1 MVRVFFSALVAAAS
15 SSQYD
20 GRFSRQRAGEEDGV
34 QREGPRLTAAQP
46 NGRKGRGVHFR
57 QSTRI
62 GTDPHLAP
70 RDGRFA
76 SPMDGERRT
85 RLATGSFLETWRGK
99 VMLNGLG
106 SARTT
111 DSVMSSR

>member
-20 GRFSRQRAGEEDGV
+20 GGSSRQRAGEEDGV
-34 QREGPRLTAAQP
+34 QREGPRLTAARP
-46 NGRKGRGVHFR
+46 NGREGGGVHFR
-57 QSTRI
+57 HGTRI
-62 GTDPHLAP
+62 GNDPHLAP

-76 SPMDGERRT
+76 SPMDRERRT

-99 VMLNGLG
+99 VMLSGLG
-106 SARTT
+106 SGRTPE
-111 DSVMSSR
+111 SVMSSR